1 MIPLWPEKR
10 IGMNITANSFQTITT
25 NAAYLLTD
33 SRQISFPKQS
43 IFFAIKGERHDG
55 HQFLS
60 ALYASGVREFV
71 VEEASFTENLRLETA
86 SWDNAQIWVVPSS
99 IKALQALVAE
109 KRRHFNL
116 PVVGIAGSNG
126 KTIVKEW
133 LVQLAAPQATIVA
146 SPKSYNSQIGVPLS
160 VWNINKEHTLGVFE
174 AGISQAHEM
183 EYLQPVMQPTIGIF
197 TNIGPAHDDGFKSRK
212 QKITEKLRL
221 FTKVRKLIYRK
232 DYTEIDEEINLILRP
247 VNTFLKTL
255 SWGKPASGADVNV
268 IYQKEKSKT
277 TIALTGKLGDQN
289 FETGFTDEASLEN
302 LTHCIIFL
310 LDFGFNASKI
320 QEGIRLLKPVSM
332 RLELKE
338 GINHNY
344 IIDDAYN
351 NDFNGLSMALNFLSQ
366 QEQRQK
372 KTIILSD
379 LLQTGQTPVE
389 LYKTVA
395 KLLDEKLIT
404 HLIGIGPEISS
415 QAALFD
421 IERVDFF
428 PDTTSFLRD
437 FAFNSLSDSLILIKG
452 ARPFSFEK
460 IVQRLQQKAHGTVL
474 EINLDALSHNF
485 NFYKSKIGPNTKVM
499 AMVKA
504 FAYGSGSAE
513 VASLLQFH
521 RVDYLGVAYADE
533 GVALRQSGITV
544 PIMVMN
550 ATPQAFDL
558 LLQYKLEPEIYSRRI
573 FSDWIT
579 FVNKNR
585 VTAEIPS
592 IHLKLD
598 TGMHRLGFIKDD
610 LEWLIETLQ
619 ANPGI
624 KVASIFSHL
633 VGADEGVHNAFSKQ
647 QYDLFLK
654 GAHRIEQAL
663 GYEAIKHILNSAGIV
678 RFPDY
683 KLDMV
688 RLGIGLYGVEATGQE
703 QQALLSVGTLK
714 TVVSQIKYL
723 SAGETVGYSRRGHLD
738 HDAAI
743 ATLAIGYADGYDRGL
758 GNGIGKFWVNG
769 TLCPTVGNI
778 CMDMTMIDVTGAN
791 VNEGD
796 EVIVFGKE
804 MPIIELSKQ
813 INTIPYEILTGI
825 GDRVKRVF
833 FKE

>member
-1 MIPLWPEKR
+1 MCPENR
-10 IGMNITANSFQTITT
+10 IGMNFTVNSSQTISTD
-25 NAAYLLTD
+25 AAYLLTD
-33 SRQISFPKQS
+33 SRQISFPGQS
-43 IFFAIKGERHDG
+43 IFFAIKGDRHDG
-55 HQFLS
+55 HQFLP

-71 VEEASFTENLRLETA
+71 VEEAAYSEMLRWETA
-86 SWDNAQIWVVPSS
+86 VWDDARIWVVPSS
-99 IKALQALVAE
+99 IRALQSLVAE
-109 KRRHFNL
+109 KRRQFNL

-133 LVQLAAPQATIVA
+133 LVQLASPRETVVA

-160 VWNINKEHTLGVFE
+160 VWNIGKQHTLGIFE
-174 AGISQAHEM
+174 AGISRSHEM

-221 FTKVRKLIYRK
+221 FTKVKKLIYRK
-232 DYTEIDEEINLILRP
+232 DYTELDEEINLILKP

-255 SWGKPASGADVNV
+255 SWGKPASGADIAVS
-268 IYQKEKSKT
+268 YQKEKTKT
-277 TIALTGKLGDQN
+277 AISLAGKLGDQK
-289 FETGFTDEASLEN
+289 FETNFTDEASLEN
-302 LTHCIIFL
+302 LTHCIVFL
-310 LDFGFNASKI
+310 LDFGFPNSVI

-351 NDFNGLSMALNFLSQ
+351 NDLQGLSMALNFLFQ

-372 KTIILSD
+372 RTVILSD
-379 LLQTGQTPVE
+379 VLQTGQTPAE
-389 LYKTVA
+389 LYRSVA
-395 KLLDEKLIT
+395 KLLKEKAIDQ
-404 HLIGIGPEISS
+404 LIGIGPEIQG
-415 QAALFD
+415 QAAAFD
-421 IERVDFF
+421 ITRTHFF
-428 PDTTSFLRD
+428 RDTATFLQE
-437 FAFNSLSDSLILIKG
+437 FPFNSLYDSLVLIKG

-460 IVQRLQQKAHGTVL
+460 IVQRLQQKAHGTVF
-474 EINLDALSHNF
+474 EINLDALSHNL
-485 NFYKSKIGPNTKVM
+485 NFYRSKVGSQTKIM

-504 FAYGSGSAE
+504 FAYGTGSSE

-533 GVALRQSGITV
+533 GVALRQSGITL

-550 ATPQAFDL
+550 ATSQAFDL
-558 LLQYKLEPEIYSRRI
+558 LLQYQLEPEIYSHRI
-573 FSDWIT
+573 FTEWIA
-579 FVNKNR
+579 FVNKNKL
-585 VTAEIPS
+585 TAEIPA

-598 TGMHRLGFIKDD
+598 TGMHRLGFVNDNLD
-610 LEWLIETLQ
+610 WAIETLK
-619 ANPGI
+619 ANPHI

-647 QYDLFLK
+647 QFELFQA
-654 GAHRIEQAL
+654 GAARIEHAL
-663 GYEAIKHILNSAGIV
+663 GYTTIKHILNSAGIV

-688 RLGIGLYGVEATGQE
+688 RLGIGLYGLEATGQE
-703 QQALLSVGTLK
+703 QQALQSVGTLK

-723 SAGETVGYSRRGHLD
+723 AAGETVGYSRRGQLD

-758 GNGIGKFWVNG
+758 GNGAGKVWVNG
-769 TLCPTVGNI
+769 TLCPTIGNI

-796 EVIVFGKE
+796 EVIIFGKE
-804 MPIIELSKQ
+804 MPIFELSKQ

-833 FKE
+833 YKE